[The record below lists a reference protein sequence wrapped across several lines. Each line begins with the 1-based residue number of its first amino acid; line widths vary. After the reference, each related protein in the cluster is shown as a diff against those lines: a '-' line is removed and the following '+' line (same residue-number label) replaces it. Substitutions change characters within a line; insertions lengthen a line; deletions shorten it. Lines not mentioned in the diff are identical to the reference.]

1 MPKPLTI
8 QERLDRF
15 PPVACRILAR
25 APKPSGGVRAL
36 TDAEIAAGS
45 GRLSV
50 KDVARLSRL
59 TAWDTVPIADAF
71 AFLKGCGVQI
81 DDRDWMR
88 KNVAYLQEL
97 RGAPRYL
104 KQSDEWETLYKPLL
118 ILWTR
123 STQQG

>member
-1 MPKPLTI
+1 MPKPLTT

-25 APKPSGGVRAL
+25 AVKPTGGVRAL

-45 GRLSV
+45 GLSV
-50 KDVARLSRL
+50 SEVARLSRC
-59 TAWDTVPIADAF
+59 TNWDSVTVREVF
-71 AFLKGCGVQI
+71 AFLKGCGVRL

-104 KQSDEWETLYKPLL
+104 KQSPDWETLFKPLL
-118 ILWTR
+118 AHWFK
-123 STQQG
+123 SSQKAG